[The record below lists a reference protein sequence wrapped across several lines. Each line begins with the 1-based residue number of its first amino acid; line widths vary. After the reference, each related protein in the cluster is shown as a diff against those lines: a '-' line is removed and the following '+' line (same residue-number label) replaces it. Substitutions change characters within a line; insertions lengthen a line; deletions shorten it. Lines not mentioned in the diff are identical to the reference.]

1 MEPDAPK
8 PSAQE
13 IDEFKRLVS
22 AWVGYDDTVRKLQ
35 SAVAERRAAMRAL
48 QKSIIDFMRRF
59 NVDALTTA
67 HGRIMLS
74 TKKSKAPL
82 RIADVQHTLS
92 QIALQGTPNVDVGAL
107 MKTLFE
113 APRPVTESSSLRR
126 VMPRVSMALEL

>member
-82 RIADVQHTLS
+82 RIAVP
-92 QIALQGTPNVDVGAL
+92 LQ
-107 MKTLFE
+107 
-113 APRPVTESSSLRR
+113 
-126 VMPRVSMALEL
+126 